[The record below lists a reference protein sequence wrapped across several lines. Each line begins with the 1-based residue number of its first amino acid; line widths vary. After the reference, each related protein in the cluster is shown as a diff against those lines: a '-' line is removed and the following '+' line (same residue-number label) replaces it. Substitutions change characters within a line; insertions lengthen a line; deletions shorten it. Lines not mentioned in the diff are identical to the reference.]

1 LAQSIVHRFGQPHD
15 GDSERQYAQKI
26 LSDSGKQNGLNWKA
40 ASGEANSPLG
50 PFIASAEREGYAED
64 GDQKSEPFHGYYFR
78 ILKGQRTNAHGDAQS
93 YAVGGKMTLGFAFL
107 AYPAE
112 YRSSGVMTF
121 LVDQNGVVYEK
132 DLGRRT
138 AEITKSIVEYDRNPT
153 WRKAD

>member
-1 LAQSIVHRFGQPHD
+1 
-15 GDSERQYAQKI
+15 
-26 LSDSGKQNGLNWKA
+26 
-40 ASGEANSPLG
+40 
-50 PFIASAEREGYAED
+50 
-64 GDQKSEPFHGYYFR
+64 
-78 ILKGQRTNAHGDAQS
+78 
-93 YAVGGKMTLGFAFL
+93 MTLGFAFL

-138 AEITKSIVEYDRNPT
+138 AEITKSIVGYDRNPT